1 MSADGIPEASIVT
14 DIAILS
20 DLWEGLPEAES
31 VVRRAVTAVAA
42 RPDIAVPAEAEL
54 SLALSD
60 DATVQGLNRDYR
72 AKDKPT
78 NVLSF
83 PAPHGPLLG
92 DVIIA
97 FETLTREAAEEQLT
111 PADHLAHLTIH
122 GLLHLLGYD
131 HETEAEALRMEALE
145 TSILAG
151 LGIRDPHAAGR
162 ETPDGTHA
170 RP

>member
-1 MSADGIPEASIVT
+1 V
-14 DIAILS
+14 
-20 DLWEGLPEAES
+20 
-31 VVRRAVTAVAA
+31 
-42 RPDIAVPAEAEL
+42 AVPADAEL
-54 SLALSD
+54 SLALAD

-83 PAPHGPLLG
+83 PAAHGPLLG
-92 DVIIA
+92 DVIVA
-97 FETLTREAAEEQLT
+97 HETLMREAVEEGI
-111 PADHLAHLTIH
+111 PAADHLAHLTIH

-131 HETEAEALRMEALE
+131 HETEADALRMEALE

-151 LGIRDPHAAGR
+151 LGIADPHAAGR
-162 ETPDGTHA
+162 ESPDGTHA

>member
-31 VVRRAVTAVAA
+31 VVRRAVAAVAA
-42 RPDIAVPAEAEL
+42 RSDIAVPAEAEL

>member
-31 VVRRAVTAVAA
+31 VVRRAVAAVAA

-92 DVIIA
+92 DVIVA

>member
-1 MSADGIPEASIVT
+1 MSADGIPAASIVT

-31 VVRRAVTAVAA
+31 VVRGAVAA
-42 RPDIAVPAEAEL
+42 VAAHADVAVPDDAEL

>member
-31 VVRRAVTAVAA
+31 VVRRAVAAAAA

-131 HETEAEALRMEALE
+131 HETEADALRMEALE

>member
-1 MSADGIPEASIVT
+1 MSADGIPATSIVT

-31 VVRRAVTAVAA
+31 VVRRAVAAVAA

>member
-31 VVRRAVTAVAA
+31 VVRRAVAAVAA
-42 RPDIAVPAEAEL
+42 RPDVAVPAEAEL

-131 HETEAEALRMEALE
+131 HETEADALRMEALE